1 MPDWAGGHQLQ
12 VEMYKIE
19 ALKESKNQV
28 IYIPTEAVIPVTESA
43 RFWKCSG
50 KTVRHHRCLR
60 VSKGGIGCSLKVVC
74 VLSGQMF
81 KHQRKALAEDN
92 PSVNADCVG

>member
-1 MPDWAGGHQLQ
+1 
-12 VEMYKIE
+12 MYKIE

-43 RFWKCSG
+43 RFLKGSG

-60 VSKGGIGCSLKVVC
+60 VSKGG
-74 VLSGQMF
+74 
-81 KHQRKALAEDN
+81 LA
-92 PSVNADCVG
+92 AA